1 MDADDCL
8 SSRGVFTRGGV
19 LFFMILFNALL
30 ALAELTSTF
39 ATRPIIIKHKNLYAA
54 ALRPISRLIRLTR
67 NSSFYRPAAYAL
79 AQVVIDVPA
88 VFVQVTIFTIIVY
101 L

>member
-1 MDADDCL
+1 MLMNFLA
-8 SSRGVFTRGGV
+8 SRGVFTRGGV

-54 ALRPISRLIRLTR
+54 GLSPSPVRFAHS
-67 NSSFYRPAAYAL
+67 N
-79 AQVVIDVPA
+79 
-88 VFVQVTIFTIIVY
+88 
-101 L
+101 